1 MCRNGQSDPWQRL
14 ACIPWHGRRQDC
26 KGWLIGYHQW
36 NTYATQSLSI
46 TKDKPYSIST
56 YFVGRETGSRV
67 VFSSSSFIRSN
78 FHLLLLVCQIP
89 KANVTPGII
98 LNERIEHFHLPLSR
112 EFTKWAYFHSLTKR
126 RIPPAPGPLLPLLG
140 SLSNL
145 KRPLASAATDVE
157 AFLVQ

>member
-1 MCRNGQSDPWQRL
+1 MPPKN
-14 ACIPWHGRRQDC
+14 
-26 KGWLIGYHQW
+26 
-36 NTYATQSLSI
+36 
-46 TKDKPYSIST
+46 KPYSIST

-112 EFTKWAYFHSLTKR
+112 EFTKWAYSHSLTKR

-145 KRPLASAATDVE
+145 KRPLASAAPMSRHFLYNK
-157 AFLVQ
+157 AFQVDASSIPVAIASDNY